1 MKGMLKNYY
10 LFWAHEYFYGKDLQS
25 LPYQLTGAVHLLPPF
40 SVLKKRGKK
49 CVQNCRNPDGEI
61 APCM

>member
-1 MKGMLKNYY
+1 MLKNYY

-40 SVLKKRGKK
+40 SVLKKERKEM
-49 CVQNCRNPDGEI
+49 CSELPQP
-61 APCM
+61 